1 MDEMSFIEKLMVF
14 GLTRQEASI
23 YLCLYRN
30 GILTGYE
37 AAKLTGISRSNVYNA
52 LAGLA
57 EKGAG
62 GKKNLP
68 FGIRGQAFRDGKRY
82 CSVAAAQD

>member
-1 MDEMSFIEKLMVF
+1 MDDMAFVEKLMAF

-30 GILTGYE
+30 GTLTGYE

-57 EKGAG
+57 ERAR
-62 GKKNLP
+62 P
-68 FGIRGQAFRDGKRY
+68 I
-82 CSVAAAQD
+82 